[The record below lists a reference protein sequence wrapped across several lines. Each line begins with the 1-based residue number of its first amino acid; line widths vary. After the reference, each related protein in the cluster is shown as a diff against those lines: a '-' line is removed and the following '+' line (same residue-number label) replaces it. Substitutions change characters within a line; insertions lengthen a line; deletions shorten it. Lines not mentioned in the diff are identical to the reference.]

1 MSFLIF
7 ILNTRIEST
16 RIRIQVVNE
25 LALDGR

>member
-1 MSFLIF
+1 MLFLIL

-16 RIRIQVVNE
+16 RNSDWVVNE